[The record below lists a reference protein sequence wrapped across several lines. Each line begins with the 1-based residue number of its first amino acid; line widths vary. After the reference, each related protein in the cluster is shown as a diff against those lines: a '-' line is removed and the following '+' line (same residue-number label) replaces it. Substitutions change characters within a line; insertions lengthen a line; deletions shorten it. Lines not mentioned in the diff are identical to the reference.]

1 MYTVKSEAGV
11 NTAETISSL
20 HGFKQSLS
28 GSFFFSTMNIKA
40 AKHSQAMCSVP
51 LQAAACSLFS
61 SVRCFPVALLSATA
75 SAARISWDTDLSLWQ
90 KCSLLFL

>member
-28 GSFFFSTMNIKA
+28 GSVFFSTMNIKA

-61 SVRCFPVALLSATA
+61 SVRCLSH
-75 SAARISWDTDLSLWQ
+75 WL
-90 KCSLLFL
+90 